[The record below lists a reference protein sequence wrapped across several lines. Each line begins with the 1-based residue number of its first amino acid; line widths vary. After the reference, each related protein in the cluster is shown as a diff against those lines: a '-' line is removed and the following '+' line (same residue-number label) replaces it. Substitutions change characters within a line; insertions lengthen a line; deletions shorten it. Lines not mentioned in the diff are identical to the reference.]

1 MFFTGFVDENL
12 FLVFRLS
19 ILQVFARIP
28 GMASSEQKSVPADL
42 PREPLDIQTNSRG
55 LMPSIGLHARGH
67 LYVQESSYSHFGF
80 GALTLVAAGAL
91 ALSTWDARSAS
102 GAWPLKYVIAGG
114 LVWAGL
120 CGFAPYWVRNAFGQ
134 KIIVDPIKRTWAIR
148 RRSAEQV
155 VSWDDVLGLQICR
168 QVVSSTS
175 KLNGYQLNLIWRDDS
190 GGIQRHCLFKHALR
204 AFVRS
209 LGNRYRD
216 LFRVDLF
223 DQTDSD

>member
-1 MFFTGFVDENL
+1 M
-12 FLVFRLS
+12 VFS
-19 ILQVFARIP
+19 ERIP
-28 GMASSEQKSVPADL
+28 VPADL
-42 PREPLDIQTNSRG
+42 PCEPLDLQTNSRG
-55 LMPSIGLHARGH
+55 FLPSIGLHAHGH

-80 GALTLVAAGAL
+80 FAFMLVAAGAL
-91 ALSTWDARSAS
+91 ALSPWDARSAS

-114 LVWAGL
+114 MVWAGL

-134 KIIVDPIKRTWAIR
+134 KIIVDPVKRMWTIR
-148 RRSAEQV
+148 RRSSERV
-155 VSWDDVLGLQICR
+155 VPWNDVLGLQICR

-175 KLNGYQLNLIWRDDS
+175 KLNGYQLNLVWRDAS
-190 GGIQRHCLFKHALR
+190 GKIQRHCLFKHALR

-223 DQTDSD
+223 DQTAPK